1 MKRSIL
7 IINALMVAAPALAQ
21 SSYTVGAI
29 GSIPN
34 PTGRT
39 ADAQAQSAATNAFL
53 TTNPSSGRATV
64 VDQGGGA
71 FTIQT
76 GDGSTY
82 IGLTQSGV
90 TRIVGSK
97 GEPMNCV
104 TTLGVTNCQ

>member
-1 MKRSIL
+1 MKRNPMIFS
-7 IINALMVAAPALAQ
+7 ALLLSFPVFAQ
-21 SSYTVGAI
+21 SSYTIGAI
-29 GSIPN
+29 GSSPN
-34 PTGRT
+34 PSGRT

-53 TTNPSSGRATV
+53 TTNPSSGRTTV

-71 FTIQT
+71 FSIQT

-82 IGLTQSGV
+82 MGLTQSGV

-97 GEPMNCV
+97 GEPVNCV

>member
-7 IINALMVAAPALAQ
+7 IINALIVAAPALAQ

-53 TTNPSSGRATV
+53 AKNPSSGRTTV
-64 VDQGGGA
+64 VDQGGGV
-71 FTIQT
+71 FNIQT
-76 GDGSTY
+76 GNGDMYFGV
-82 IGLTQSGV
+82 TQLGT
-90 TRIVGSK
+90 TRIVGTN
-97 GEPMNCV
+97 GEPVNCV